1 MHSLIQFQLLLLW
14 FTASLDTKSQ
24 FYHPTID
31 SRQIAF
37 PGAEGFGKYASGGRG
52 GMVYI
57 VTNLDDSGPGSL
69 RWAVE
74 AKGPRTVVFEVS
86 GNIELKSRL
95 NVGDGN
101 LTIAGQSAPGDGITI
116 QNYPFRIIGKSNII
130 IRFLR
135 FRLGDL
141 GDEIGDAFEA
151 RSGCDNLIIDHC
163 SFSWGLDE
171 TCSIYDVS
179 KTTIQN
185 CIISEGLNKKAGDGK
200 ENAGEN
206 HAFGG
211 LIGGQDVSFFR
222 NLMAHFLLRMP
233 SITTRSNIL
242 DIRNSV
248 FYNWEFRA
256 TNNGA
261 EAKANLVGNYYKPGP
276 ATLARPQKELIS
288 QHFLW
293 PTALQKNPSTYGQF
307 FLEGNQLEGR
317 NEVYGDQWKGVRLE
331 NSENNRNYISLL
343 PNTDKDGTK
352 VPFFVPEG
360 LYSET
365 ISAEKAY
372 VGVLKYA
379 GSSLSRDT
387 VDSRIVNEVK
397 FGTVTFSGSISRLL
411 GIVDS
416 QSDVGGWPTLKSL
429 PAPIDA
435 DRDGI
440 PDAWEKEN
448 GLNPERR
455 DNRFY
460 DLDPNYTNLEVYLNS
475 LVAHIMVK

>member
-1 MHSLIQFQLLLLW
+1 MLKLIHL
-14 FTASLDTKSQ
+14 
-24 FYHPTID
+24 FYFPFIFLISIVCRD
-31 SRQIAF
+31 QYIPQKNEPRQIAF

-171 TCSIYDVS
+171 TCSVYDVS
-179 KTTIQN
+179 NTTVQN
-185 CIISEGLNKKAGDGK
+185 CIISEGINDATKYGK
-200 ENAGEN
+200 DFP
-206 HAFGG
+206 HSYGG
-211 LIGGQDVSFFR
+211 IVGGRNVSFFM
-222 NLMAHFLLRMP
+222 NLMCHFIIRMP
-233 SITTRSNIL
+233 SIAKESSIL
-242 DIRNSV
+242 DIRNNV

-261 EAKANLVGNYYKPGP
+261 KAKANLVGNYYKPGP
-276 ATLARPQKELIS
+276 ATKARPKNQLVDRA
-288 QHFLW
+288 FLW
-293 PTALQKNPSTYGQF
+293 PTSLEKNDSAYGTFYLQENY
-307 FLEGNQLEGR
+307 LEGR
-317 NEVYGDQWKGVRLE
+317 EDLLANQWLGVRLE
-331 NSENNRNYISLL
+331 NSEKTKLL
-343 PNTDKDGTK
+343 LELVKNKDNEAK
-352 VPFFVPEG
+352 EVQFKIEEG
-360 LYSET
+360 LYVKKYSAKECFSE
-365 ISAEKAY
+365 
-372 VGVLKYA
+372 VLMNS
-379 GSSLSRDT
+379 GSSSSRDQ
-387 VDSRIVNEVK
+387 VDKRIISEV
-397 FGTVTFSGSISRLL
+397 FSGTNTYTGSKSGLK
-411 GIVDS
+411 GIIDS
-416 QSDVGGWPTLKSL
+416 QQDVGGWPTLKSL
-429 PAPIDA
+429 PAPIDT
-435 DRDGI
+435 DRDGM
-440 PDAWEKEN
+440 PDAWEIEK

-455 DNRFY
+455 DDRFY

-475 LVAHIMVK
+475 LVAHIMEK